1 MFLYCTVVNDLTS
14 CFMSWVVFSCR
25 YFTLFTQFLINC
37 HGIWQSE
44 WRKWRK
50 LKITWLSKV
59 MLSALHHVKGS
70 FYTVCCVFQIIRR
83 HIQSYCGQCFT
94 CGASEHHRVL
104 MWFMSQHTV
113 SSSVCET
120 GAQWSSHIHGSL
132 EKSFEREKHL
142 TVKDKDVFVLMAR
155 CTWTA
160 IMLFFNELWLDSHL
174 SQWTPTASENHLLY
188 SALQSPKYGLLII
201 TQ

>member
-1 MFLYCTVVNDLTS
+1 MFLYCTVMNDLTS
-14 CFMSWVVFSCR
+14 CFLSWVVFSCR

-37 HGIWQSE
+37 HDIWQSE

-50 LKITWLSKV
+50 LKITWLLKWCWVHCIMWKDHSIQCVVYSRSSDVHKV
-59 MLSALHHVKGS
+59 DS
-70 FYTVCCVFQIIRR
+70 TR

-94 CGASEHHRVL
+94 CGASDHHRVL

-120 GAQWSSHIHGSL
+120 GSQWSSHIHGSL

-142 TVKDKDVFVLMAR
+142 TVKDKDVFVLHERPSFYFSMSYDSIHICLSGHPQRAR
-155 CTWTA
+155 IIFC
-160 IMLFFNELWLDSHL
+160 I
-174 SQWTPTASENHLLY
+174 LLC
-188 SALQSPKYGLLII
+188 SLLNMDY
-201 TQ
+201 